1 MMCRSNLWRRLARTL
16 CLVFA
21 FWSFGTVS
29 AQAKKEVP
37 LNVGSFN
44 IRCNTTADGENAW
57 PNRKDRVM
65 ALIAFHEYDII
76 GVQEAR
82 PEQMAD
88 LKQMTK
94 YASVGV
100 GRDGGQE
107 GEFSA
112 IFYRTDRIQLL
123 DSGTFWLS
131 ETPEVVSKGW
141 DASLNR
147 ICTWA
152 KMKDKQTK
160 KVFYFF
166 NTHFDHIG
174 PVARRE
180 SARLLSERIAAVVED
195 YPVMCT
201 GDFNSGD
208 GSEPVEIMKER
219 LKDAEKVSLTPPY
232 VPGWSFTQFAVAVP
246 KKLMEEGKID
256 FLFVNDFVVVQK
268 FGILTDS
275 DGRNHPS
282 DHFPVFAK
290 VVLQ

>member
-1 MMCRSNLWRRLARTL
+1 MMCKNSFWRYFGKTI
-16 CLVFA
+16 CLVFVI
-21 FWSFGTVS
+21 WSCGTFS
-29 AQAKKEVP
+29 AQAKKEIP

-57 PNRKDRVM
+57 PYRKDRVM
-65 ALIAFHEYDII
+65 ALIAFYEYDII

-88 LKQMTK
+88 MKQMTE

-100 GRDGGQE
+100 GRDGEQG

-112 IFYRTDRIQLL
+112 IFYRTDRIQIL

-152 KMKDKQTK
+152 KMKDKKTK

-195 YPVMCT
+195 YPVLCT

-208 GSEPVEIMKER
+208 GSEPVEIMKEQ

-232 VPGWSFTQFAVAVP
+232 VPGWSYAGFSVVIP
-246 KKLMEEGKID
+246 KKLMKNGKID
-256 FLFVNDFVVVQK
+256 FLFVNDLVAVQK

-282 DHFPVFAK
+282 DHFPLLAK